1 MSAVSARDAWAF
13 GSSGSQ
19 WYAWHWEN
27 DAWKPYLLPDQEGA
41 DVLVY
46 QPLAAARG
54 GAWAASESFLT
65 SVLWH
70 WDGRAWARQEVPAD
84 VAVFGLGAR
93 TASDAWA
100 VGYSRDG
107 SNAAAAMHWDG
118 HAWNVVD
125 TSGLT
130 GALIRVRP
138 VSATSVYAVG
148 SDNGFYLA
156 HWNGTAWTRVPLPIT
171 TNVVNAIATNGGDRV
186 WLAVQSDH
194 AFQSLYLR
202 YAKGRWAKVYGPE
215 RTDVVE
221 VKVNDIARVP
231 GTSTLWSAASAVVF
245 QNPRTAIIEER
256 R

>member
-1 MSAVSARDAWAF
+1 
-13 GSSGSQ
+13 
-19 WYAWHWEN
+19 
-27 DAWKPYLLPDQEGA
+27 
-41 DVLVY
+41 
-46 QPLAAARG
+46 
-54 GAWAASESFLT
+54 
-65 SVLWH
+65 
-70 WDGRAWARQEVPAD
+70 
-84 VAVFGLGAR
+84 
-93 TASDAWA
+93 
-100 VGYSRDG
+100 
-107 SNAAAAMHWDG
+107 MHWDG